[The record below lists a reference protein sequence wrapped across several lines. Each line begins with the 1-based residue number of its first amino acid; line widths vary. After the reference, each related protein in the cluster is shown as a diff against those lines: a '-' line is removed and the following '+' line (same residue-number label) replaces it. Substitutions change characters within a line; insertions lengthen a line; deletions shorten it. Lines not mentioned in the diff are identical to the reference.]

1 MLFYSDM
8 SKLLLSSFLRNVCQG
23 SPTRHIT
30 SLPIT
35 PTRNIPRVSSRCSS
49 HPAGC
54 SLTISR
60 PCSHPSSVGTR
71 PVTTAPLST
80 DNSCQGEDAF
90 SLVEGSLGNIMEEIH
105 LRLQSELVLDGE
117 MGELARFTSR
127 VSYAVNSLLVAQVL
141 F

>member
-8 SKLLLSSFLRNVCQG
+8 SRLLLSSFIRNVCQG
-23 SPTRHIT
+23 PPTRHIT

-54 SLTISR
+54 SLTFTR
-60 PCSHPSSVGTR
+60 PCSPPSSVGTR

-80 DNSCQGEDAF
+80 DNSCQGGEDAF

-105 LRLQSELVLDGE
+105 SRLESELVLDGE
-117 MGELARFTSR
+117 MGELARFTSL
-127 VSYAVNSLLVAQVL
+127 VSYAGIHYL
-141 F
+141 